1 MKKAAGFTLLELM
14 IVVVIVAILAAIA
27 IPAYN
32 DQTQRA
38 RRADGKASAMQL
50 MSLQERFFTQY
61 ISYTS
66 VLVGPNACAGAACG
80 LNLTDTSSTDG
91 HYTLALTAAPV
102 GCAAGGV
109 SCRTYTITATPVVA
123 DPKCTTLTITN
134 TGQRG
139 STGSG
144 GDEYCWR

>member
-1 MKKAAGFTLLELM
+1 MKKTTGFTLIELM

-27 IPAYN
+27 VPAYN

-66 VLVGPNACAGAACG
+66 VLVGPGGCAGAACG
-80 LNLTDTSSTDG
+80 LNLPDNTSTDG
-91 HYTLALTAAPV
+91 HYTLSLAAAPG
-102 GCAAGGV
+102 GCAVGGT
-109 SCRTYTITATPVVA
+109 SCRTYTITATPNIA

-139 STGSG
+139 STGTG